1 MNDTQCA
8 YAGRTSSV
16 EINGTVVHLTFSP
29 EKNTEAA
36 AVVRD
41 ILKAAY
47 LRSQKA

>member
-1 MNDTQCA
+1 MDNTQRT

-16 EINGTVVHLTFSP
+16 EVNGTVVYLTFSS

>member
-1 MNDTQCA
+1 MDNTQRT

-16 EINGTVVHLTFSP
+16 EVNCTVVYLTFSS
-29 EKNTEAA
+29 EQNTEAA

>member
-8 YAGRTSSV
+8 YAGRTSSIEV
-16 EINGTVVHLTFSP
+16 NGTVVRLTFSP

-47 LRSQKA
+47 LRNQKA

>member
-16 EINGTVVHLTFSP
+16 EVNGTVVYLTFSS
-29 EKNTEAA
+29 EQNTEAA

-47 LRSQKA
+47 LRSQKV